1 MSQTNSSV
9 KAVAGNNMSM
19 LITER
24 ASKREIIINS
34 GSNIA
39 IKKLKRSDD
48 QCEEGDVVF
57 GKDTSAEDMEVIVH
71 NLMLF
76 NEESTI
82 CDTDY
87 WGFIV
92 PFTSDMDRLTTR
104 YVESCTSSCS
114 ALASGTVQVEG
125 VAMGLFDS
133 GHSNCGVLSI
143 RLSKAFFEIISEF
156 ISGESLLPE
165 KLRED
170 FKTSLSF
177 FEFVCKETILIDKS
191 EQPNMWNNVLTME
204 YVLRSTACFIEYRN
218 LERTRLIKYH
228 PEQIVHHLSI
238 DNKFDEL
245 RIETYLA
252 ALASVW
258 ETVDIYTQIIKAR
271 GSISHLRMYLWHKF
285 RDVIEPLESL

>member
-1 MSQTNSSV
+1 MSQANSSV
-9 KAVAGNNMSM
+9 KAIAGNNMSM

-24 ASKREIIINS
+24 ASKREIIISS
-34 GSNIA
+34 GKDITV
-39 IKKLKRSDD
+39 KKLKRSDH
-48 QCEEGDVVF
+48 QYEGDDVVF
-57 GKDTSAEDMEVIVH
+57 GKNTSAEDMEVIIH

-76 NEESTI
+76 NEESTVY
-82 CDTDY
+82 DPGY
-87 WGFIV
+87 WGYVV
-92 PFTSDMDRLTTR
+92 PFSNEEDRLTTR
-104 YVESCTSSCS
+104 YVEAFTSSCS
-114 ALASGTVQVEG
+114 ALASGKVQAEG

-143 RLSKAFFEIISEF
+143 RLSKIFFEIISEF
-156 ISGESLLPE
+156 ISGELLLSE
-165 KLRED
+165 KLREQ

-177 FEFVCKETILIDKS
+177 FEFICKETILIDES
-191 EQPNMWNNVLTME
+191 EHPEMWNNVLAME

-228 PEQIVHHLSI
+228 PEQIVQHLSV

-285 RDVIEPLESL
+285 RDVVGPLESL